1 MRSRLMRCLAVLA
14 VALAEAAFAGSIT
27 VVKAMTKVRRGDTG
41 LPATTQVSL
50 EAAKNEFEAFQ
61 IVLAGPANNVVVKA
75 SALVGPGGA
84 QILPATCGNAGD
96 IRIYREA
103 FLQIESDVGHGQQ
116 TVIPP
121 LSDANGI
128 GGWVPDALVPQVDE
142 FDNQCRWTQ
151 TSLDVP
157 AGQNQLLWV
166 E

>member
-96 IRIYREA
+96 IRWRSLSQGPRQWATTEDKSTSPGTA
-103 FLQIESDVGHGQQ
+103 ERRANRGSLQ
-116 TVIPP
+116 
-121 LSDANGI
+121 
-128 GGWVPDALVPQVDE
+128 
-142 FDNQCRWTQ
+142 WT
-151 TSLDVP
+151 
-157 AGQNQLLWV
+157 
-166 E
+166 